1 MNTSMPIA
9 NWLLE
14 EKGALSESNIIFTYI
29 FIPQNCIEWGK
40 ELTVFPLNTSDV
52 KVTET
57 LNSMKDRQAARV
69 RLPLQPKSELN
80 LF

>member
-14 EKGALSESNIIFTYI
+14 EKGAFSESNIIFTYI
-29 FIPQNCIEWGK
+29 FIPQNCIKWEK
-40 ELTVFPLNTSDV
+40 ELTVFPLNISDV

-57 LNSMKDRQAARV
+57 LVGRTGD
-69 RLPLQPKSELN
+69 
-80 LF
+80 

>member
-14 EKGALSESNIIFTYI
+14 EKGAFSESNITFTYI
-29 FIPQNCIEWGK
+29 FIPKNCIKWGK

-57 LNSMKDRQAARV
+57 LVGRTDR
-69 RLPLQPKSELN
+69 SEYLYSPSLSKTFFN
-80 LF
+80 EK